1 MGQESTSSKYWYIK
15 SNQIFDQLSD
25 DDYREIEWITGFKAC
40 KKNEF
45 LYMPEEQHRKVY
57 YVKKG
62 MVKIGMYNEA
72 GDEIVLDILKPSDWF
87 GEVTFGEATGS
98 SEFAM
103 AMSNDTLLCNF
114 NASTLEDLLRRK
126 PEIAIRYTKKIGSQ
140 QVSLSRR
147 FSSIIFKDARQR
159 LLDFFRQQATEM
171 KPNEMRDIRYP
182 NYLTHQD
189 IASLNGLARQT
200 VTTLIGELKEEGL
213 IDFDR
218 KSVFIPDLNK
228 LK

>member
-1 MGQESTSSKYWYIK
+1 MTPESPSSKYWYIK
-15 SNQIFDQLSD
+15 SNQIFDQLND
-25 DDYREIEWITGFKAC
+25 DEYKEIEWITGFKAC

-57 YVKKG
+57 FLKKG
-62 MVKIGMYNEA
+62 MVKIGMYNEE
-72 GDEIVLDILKPSDWF
+72 GDEIVLDILKQGDWF
-87 GEVTFGEATGS
+87 GEVTFGDSKGR

-103 AMSNDTLLCNF
+103 AMSNDTLLYNF
-114 NASTLEDLLRRK
+114 NASNLEDLLRRK

-140 QVSLSRR
+140 QISLSRR

-159 LLDFFRQQATEM
+159 LLDFFKQQAMET
-171 KPNEMRDIRYP
+171 KPGEITNIKYP

-200 VTTLIGELKEEGL
+200 VTTMIGQFKEEGIL
-213 IDFDR
+213 DFDR
-218 KSVFIPDLNK
+218 KSVFIPDLKK
-228 LK
+228 LR